1 MKRPRLRRPAHLAFV
16 ESAGVVFV
24 APMPGGPMQALPGSA
39 GVIWQEAL
47 TGDRDGLSGRV
58 AARTAMPA
66 ADIDAFVEGF
76 VADLIARGVLEED
89 PADGL
94 SDPS

>member
-1 MKRPRLRRPAHLAFV
+1 MKRPRLRRPAHVAVV
-16 ESAGVVFV
+16 EAAGVVFV

-58 AARTAMPA
+58 AARTATT
-66 ADIDAFVEGF
+66 ADEIDAFVEAF
-76 VADLIARGVLEED
+76 VEDLIARGILEEVPD
-89 PADGL
+89 HHV
-94 SDPS
+94 SDRA